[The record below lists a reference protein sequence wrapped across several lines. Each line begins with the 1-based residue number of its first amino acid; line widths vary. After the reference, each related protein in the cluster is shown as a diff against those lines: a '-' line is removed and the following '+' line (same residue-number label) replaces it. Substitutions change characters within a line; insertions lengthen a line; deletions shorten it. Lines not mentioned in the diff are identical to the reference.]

1 MHPCGNKRTRKRID
15 LTYKNLSSTK
25 ILIKRK
31 KRESRLISHFIARLI
46 ARFNEPFEVHLVPDI
61 EKGEMLLDPRGK
73 GRLQH

>member
-1 MHPCGNKRTRKRID
+1 M
-15 LTYKNLSSTK
+15 
-25 ILIKRK
+25 
-31 KRESRLISHFIARLI
+31 ISHFIARLI

>member
-31 KRESRLISHFIARLI
+31 KRESWIFRLGKEFKSPVPLVHALPNFHYPLQKKG
-46 ARFNEPFEVHLVPDI
+46 FE
-61 EKGEMLLDPRGK
+61 
-73 GRLQH
+73 